1 MAAPYPTSMT
11 LLFPRRITRFLLSL
25 IYAAFFAWATW
36 MSAFVFEF
44 NDEDR
49 LYQVLF
55 CLAFAAHGCW
65 LGARHARYVF
75 RRESVHLD
83 ASGITLWHNDVRQ
96 WRALRLPWADVLDV
110 WTDNIRLYRAEAR
123 LCLVW
128 RDGKRVENVALR
140 LPPGLYRLS
149 NGKRCRNQTAAVL
162 LAQLA
167 ARRLPPPLAQPPV
180 FADVS
185 GSWLFSDI
193 DGVFYGIAAIPLAIL
208 TLMSLGLLVGLL
220 FYAKTLDDVTT
231 MLLLGS
237 LFSLITLISLRAMSN
252 GFRRWRDGC
261 NGRIFLRLDRDGV
274 HYWRYGMKDGY
285 AATIPWELLE
295 DVFLMRHYLGRG
307 YHSNTLYLTFRP
319 HDRAAYLWQIRYEI
333 STPASRRADP
343 ELLGEEIVEA
353 IRDNCPNLGLC
364 RDLPLL
370 YLPDPGGRN
379 VLSEV
384 DNAKPFHRPDP
395 LADGNVMGPAKRR

>member
-1 MAAPYPTSMT
+1 MLDAWTDEVQRRTRRDRLLIAWKTADAAVAAHVALELKYAHGSDSQGKR
-11 LLFPRRITRFLLSL
+11 LRGVALGAYLVKHISARIPPAPSRAEKSADVPAGLKEIWYFRASE
-25 IYAAFFAWATW
+25 AAFNL
-36 MSAFVFEF
+36 VFGCIYG
-44 NDEDR
+44 
-49 LYQVLF
+49 LPA
-55 CLAFAAHGCW
+55 LAFA
-65 LGARHARYVF
+65 
-75 RRESVHLD
+75 
-83 ASGITLWHNDVRQ
+83 I
-96 WRALRLPWADVLDV
+96 
-110 WTDNIRLYRAEAR
+110 
-123 LCLVW
+123 
-128 RDGKRVENVALR
+128 
-140 LPPGLYRLS
+140 
-149 NGKRCRNQTAAVL
+149 
-162 LAQLA
+162 
-167 ARRLPPPLAQPPV
+167 
-180 FADVS
+180 
-185 GSWLFSDI
+185 LF
-193 DGVFYGIAAIPLAIL
+193 
-208 TLMSLGLLVGLL
+208 LVGLYSGNWL
-220 FYAKTLDDVTT
+220 PLLYIGAFN
-231 MLLLGS
+231 LLLYMMVYVATYDSIRVEDAGVNYEIFVA
-237 LFSLITLISLRAMSN
+237 L
-252 GFRRWRDGC
+252 DG
-261 NGRIFLRLDRDGV
+261 DGV

>member
-1 MAAPYPTSMT
+1 MSFIVVGSLNGCALPCPTSMT
-11 LLFPRRITRFLLSL
+11 LLFPRRIIRFLLSL

-83 ASGITLWHNDVRQ
+83 ADGITLWHNDVRQ

-149 NGKRCRNQTAAVL
+149 NGKRCRNQAAAAL
-162 LAQLA
+162 LAQLI
-167 ARRLPPPLAQPPV
+167 ARHRWRNRPCLPMSAGAGYFPISTGFSMASPPLCSP
-180 FADVS
+180 
-185 GSWLFSDI
+185 
-193 DGVFYGIAAIPLAIL
+193 
-208 TLMSLGLLVGLL
+208 
-220 FYAKTLDDVTT
+220 
-231 MLLLGS
+231 
-237 LFSLITLISLRAMSN
+237 
-252 GFRRWRDGC
+252 C
-261 NGRIFLRLDRDGV
+261 
-274 HYWRYGMKDGY
+274 
-285 AATIPWELLE
+285 
-295 DVFLMRHYLGRG
+295 
-307 YHSNTLYLTFRP
+307 
-319 HDRAAYLWQIRYEI
+319 
-333 STPASRRADP
+333 
-343 ELLGEEIVEA
+343 
-353 IRDNCPNLGLC
+353 
-364 RDLPLL
+364 
-370 YLPDPGGRN
+370 
-379 VLSEV
+379 
-384 DNAKPFHRPDP
+384 
-395 LADGNVMGPAKRR
+395 

>member
-1 MAAPYPTSMT
+1 MT

-83 ASGITLWHNDVRQ
+83 ADGITLWHNDVRQ
-96 WRALRLPWADVLDV
+96 WHALCLPWADVLDV

-128 RDGKRVENVALR
+128 RGGKRVENVALR

-149 NGKRCRNQTAAVL
+149 NGKRCRHQAAAAL
-162 LAQLA
+162 LAQLI
-167 ARRLPPPLAQPPV
+167 ARHLPPPLAQPPV

-185 GSWLFSDI
+185 GSWLFPDI
-193 DGVFYGIAAIPLAIL
+193 NGVFYGIAAIPLAIL

-220 FYAKTLDDVTT
+220 F
-231 MLLLGS
+231 M
-237 LFSLITLISLRAMSN
+237 
-252 GFRRWRDGC
+252 RR
-261 NGRIFLRLDRDGV
+261 RL
-274 HYWRYGMKDGY
+274 M
-285 AATIPWELLE
+285 T
-295 DVFLMRHYLGRG
+295 
-307 YHSNTLYLTFRP
+307 
-319 HDRAAYLWQIRYEI
+319 
-333 STPASRRADP
+333 
-343 ELLGEEIVEA
+343 
-353 IRDNCPNLGLC
+353 
-364 RDLPLL
+364 
-370 YLPDPGGRN
+370 
-379 VLSEV
+379 
-384 DNAKPFHRPDP
+384 
-395 LADGNVMGPAKRR
+395 

>member
-1 MAAPYPTSMT
+1 MT
-11 LLFPRRITRFLLSL
+11 LLFPRRIIRFLLSL

-83 ASGITLWHNDVRQ
+83 ADGITLWHNDVRQ

-128 RDGKRVENVALR
+128 RGGKRVENVALR
-140 LPPGLYRLS
+140 LPPGLYRLG
-149 NGKRCRNQTAAVL
+149 NGKRCRNQTAAAL

-180 FADVS
+180 FTDVS

-274 HYWRYGMKDGY
+274 HYWRYGMARY
-285 AATIPWELLE
+285 TPATIPWASINEVAA
-295 DVFLMRHYLGRG
+295 DCWRRPKRG
-307 YHSNTLYLTFRP
+307 WLCTVNISWRP
-319 HDRAAYLWQIRYEI
+319 HANAVYLRHLRYNTTR
-333 STPASRRADP
+333 S
-343 ELLGEEIVEA
+343 
-353 IRDNCPNLGLC
+353 RDNREQT
-364 RDLPLL
+364 RDIAARIRANSPYHGQYDHLPRT
-370 YLPDPGGRN
+370 YMDDVSGYTSFNPDNP
-379 VLSEV
+379 
-384 DNAKPFHRPDP
+384 P
-395 LADGNVMGPAKRR
+395 